1 MSYLSISSAFVLL
14 IPHNDDPHKIKDK
27 LQFVE
32 QADVLQL
39 VQIDFLDVL
48 DVLVL
53 FLFIGILYDLLLFDE
68 YFAMDL
74 LWGGINLRMN
84 RMNVM
89 HAFSTTDSY
98 RWSMLVLI
106 WVGRWLTLTT
116 THRHTQNSILCFS
129 AKRCVFLYARR
140 TSLG

>member
-1 MSYLSISSAFVLL
+1 ML

-53 FLFIGILYDLLLFDE
+53 FLSIGILYDLLLFDE
-68 YFAMDL
+68 YLSMDL
-74 LWGGINLRMN
+74 LWRGINLRMN
-84 RMNVM
+84 RTSVM

-98 RWSMLVLI
+98 R
-106 WVGRWLTLTT
+106 
-116 THRHTQNSILCFS
+116 
-129 AKRCVFLYARR
+129 
-140 TSLG
+140 